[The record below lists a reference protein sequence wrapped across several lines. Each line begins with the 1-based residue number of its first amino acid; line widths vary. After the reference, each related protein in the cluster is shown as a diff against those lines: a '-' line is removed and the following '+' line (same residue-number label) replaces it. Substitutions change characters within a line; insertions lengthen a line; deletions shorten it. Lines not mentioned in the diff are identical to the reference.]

1 MGDVEEQTIA
11 DATPIG
17 TFVSNGW
24 GVIANWHKR

>member
-24 GVIANWHKR
+24 GVDRERT